1 MTIEILKEQTVKLSR
16 TERLEF
22 LQFLANLLAPE
33 EDISTVQE
41 NQLKSLSQRREQLRL
56 GDITATA
63 ALDVK
68 SRLKNK
74 YGLQD

>member
-22 LQFLANLLAPE
+22 LQFLANLLASE

-56 GDITATA
+56 GEITATA